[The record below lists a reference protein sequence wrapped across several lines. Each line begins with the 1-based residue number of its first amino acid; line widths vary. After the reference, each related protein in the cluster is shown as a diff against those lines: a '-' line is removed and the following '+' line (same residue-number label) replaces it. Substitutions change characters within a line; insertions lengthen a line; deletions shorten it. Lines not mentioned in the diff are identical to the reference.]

1 MGTNLA
7 VAMSKTFSI
16 QISHDT
22 ADEIVRQA
30 LEQAIS
36 LLKDYM
42 KELRRIPKKK
52 LQKFQKEDL
61 QECEELLRA
70 LEKTLAYYSPPSE

>member
-1 MGTNLA
+1 
-7 VAMSKTFSI
+7 MSKTVSI
-16 QISHDT
+16 QISDDMM
-22 ADEIVRQA
+22 DEIVRQA

-36 LLKDYM
+36 ILKDYM
-42 KELRRIPKKK
+42 KELRRVPKKK

-61 QECEELLRA
+61 QECEESLQA

>member
-1 MGTNLA
+1 
-7 VAMSKTFSI
+7 MSKTFSI
-16 QISHDT
+16 QISDDMM
-22 ADEIVRQA
+22 DEIVRQA

-36 LLKDYM
+36 ILKDYM
-42 KELRRIPKKK
+42 KELRRVPKKK

-61 QECEELLRA
+61 QECEESLQA